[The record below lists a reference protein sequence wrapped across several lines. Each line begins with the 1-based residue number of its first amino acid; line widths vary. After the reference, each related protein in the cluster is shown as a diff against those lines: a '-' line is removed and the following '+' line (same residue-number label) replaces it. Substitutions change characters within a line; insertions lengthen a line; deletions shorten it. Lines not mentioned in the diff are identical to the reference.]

1 MNCINSVMPNLKD
14 FLTGS
19 LTDAANQGLGLI
31 GNDAVRGLVG
41 GLIGKAGLGALYP
54 GRATPPRNPENNL
67 VFGAREL
74 SEMDI
79 RQELSEQSNL
89 AASSISTNLNEGKG
103 ITKNYDWRARLRP
116 KAAGARAI
124 YGLSDL
130 ASSRSILEPLAE
142 TGGLVW
148 QYTPQIFMS
157 GMANYNSAELHGTNY
172 PINTFINS
180 TPPTFPV
187 TGDFT
192 ANTIAEAR
200 YLMAVIHFL
209 KCVTK
214 AHFGDASVRSG
225 AFGTPPP
232 VLLFEYMGENGFKK
246 VPVVVRTYSIQYPDN
261 VDYVPVK
268 GGSSEDDVTFVPTVA
283 NITVDLLVNHTPHKI
298 RKKFSIDSL
307 RTGAGIKDGFV

>member
-1 MNCINSVMPNLKD
+1 MKWINSVMPNLKD
-14 FLTGS
+14 FLTSS
-19 LTDAANQGLGLI
+19 LTDAANQGLGAI
-31 GNDAVRGLVG
+31 DNNAIRGAVGSLLG
-41 GLIGKAGLGALYP
+41 EKAHSALYP
-54 GRATPPRNPENNL
+54 GTATPPRNPENNL

-79 RQELSEQSNL
+79 RQELSQQSNL

-103 ITKNYDWRARLRP
+103 ITENYDWRARLRP
-116 KAAGARAI
+116 KKAGATAI
-124 YGLSDL
+124 YGIGGGGD
-130 ASSRSILEPLAE
+130 RSILEPLAE

-157 GMANYNSAELHGTNY
+157 GMANYNSAELHGSNY

-214 AHFGDASVRSG
+214 AHFGDSSVRSG
-225 AFGTPPP
+225 TFRTPPP
-232 VLLFEYMGENGFKK
+232 VLLFEYMGENGFNK

-268 GGSSEDDVTFVPTVA
+268 GGSSGDDVTFVPTVA
-283 NITVDLLVNHTPHKI
+283 NITVDLLVNHTPHKL

-307 RTGAGIKDGFV
+307 RSGQGLKDGFG

>member
-1 MNCINSVMPNLKD
+1 MNWINSVMPKLKD

-246 VPVVVRTYSIQYPDN
+246 VPVGLDN

>member
-1 MNCINSVMPNLKD
+1 MNWINSVMPNLKD

-19 LTDAANQGLGLI
+19 LTDAANQGLV